1 MLTVKRIAKTLAVLS
16 IGVMVASCSS
26 TKKSADVENAYG
38 ADSQGYGSEGPFIN
52 SAYMAKLLGIEKNT
66 IYFAFDSN
74 VVQSMYQSIVQAN
87 ANYLKSHHSA
97 KVRLEGNTDPR
108 GSREYNIGLG
118 QRRASA
124 VAQQLEMLGVSSE
137 QIVTVSYGQE
147 RPVMTGD
154 SEQAYALDRRVDIVY
169 MSK

>member
-1 MLTVKRIAKTLAVLS
+1 MLTMKRLAKTIAIVGV
-16 IGVMVASCSS
+16 GVMLAACSS
-26 TKKSADVENAYG
+26 TKKAGVENAYG
-38 ADSQGYGSEGPFIN
+38 ADAQGYGSDGPFIN

-74 VVQSMYQSIVQAN
+74 VVQASYQSIVQAN

-97 KVRLEGNTDPR
+97 KIRLEGNTDPR

-118 QRRASA
+118 QRRATA
-124 VAQQLEMLGVSSE
+124 VAQQLEMMGVSSD